1 MINCPGDINYSLDP
15 YCGRND
21 LFVRVIRE
29 MEALPFTHPVSV
41 NIDAAQFLYALA
53 KFLQPQLILEI
64 GCFIG
69 FSTLH
74 LAQALKENGR
84 GKVLAVDLFSL
95 DMSAENLAIVTEK
108 KVINQLEI
116 AELFKSKARL
126 EEYVTFVKG
135 PSGEIRPRI
144 EKEVRTSIDLLF
156 IDGDHTVP
164 GVFADINTYYD
175 DVKVGGYILL
185 HDIYP
190 QACGWDGPWLLLR
203 QLKKGRYVPRCLDMV
218 EFPTTDGYGFALLRK
233 RTPETFCVTPP
244 FAYRLPHL
252 IRKKIGAFPGKVN
265 SESFFRSFYRIYYE
279 LFPRYFPSNQT
290 VAVELLVKDEE
301 TGKPLSG
308 VTVRCDKVGLETLT
322 DADGS
327 IRFDR
332 VWPDEYALHV
342 SADGYLARENV
353 RVTIS
358 NNIFNPKK
366 KIVISLKKADGA
378 ER

>member
-1 MINCPGDINYSLDP
+1 MP
-15 YCGRND
+15 
-21 LFVRVIRE
+21 
-29 MEALPFTHPVSV
+29 
-41 NIDAAQFLYALA
+41 
-53 KFLQPQLILEI
+53 
-64 GCFIG
+64 
-69 FSTLH
+69 
-74 LAQALKENGR
+74 
-84 GKVLAVDLFSL
+84 
-95 DMSAENLAIVTEK
+95 AENLAIGTGK
-108 KVINQLEI
+108 NVINQLEI

-144 EKEVRTSIDLLF
+144 EKEIRASIDLLF
-156 IDGDHTVP
+156 IDGDHTIP
-164 GVFADINTYYD
+164 GVFADINDYYD

-190 QACGWDGPWLLLR
+190 QACGCDGPWLLLR

-233 RTPETFCVTPP
+233 RTPETFCVAPP
-244 FAYRLPHL
+244 FTCRLPYL

-265 SESFFRSFYRIYYE
+265 LESFFRSFYRIYMK
-279 LFPRYFPSNQT
+279 LFPRYFPFNQK

-301 TGKPLSG
+301 TGEPLSG

-353 RVTIS
+353 KTTIS
-358 NNIFNPKK
+358 NNFFSPVNKL
-366 KIVISLKKADGA
+366 VISMKKAGVA